1 MDNHRKS
8 MTDDE
13 GSDLGTEEPKLYDDH
28 APELIHYTFGTA
40 WSDVYGT
47 WCGEYLGA
55 YDLGGSA
62 TVIAEEVYFSSR
74 FDDKKLDNH
83 E

>member
-1 MDNHRKS
+1 

-28 APELIHYTFGTA
+28 APELTHHQFGIA
-40 WSDVYGT
+40 WSDVYGM
-47 WCGEYLGA
+47 WCDGYLGI
-55 YDLGGSA
+55 YDRGGSTA
-62 TVIAEEVYFSSR
+62 VIAEEVYFSSR
-74 FDDKKLDNH
+74 FDDKKLNSH